1 MVIYETDAFSLSS
14 PFFLTLQPSDKI
26 GLMSVALPGSPP
38 QYQDRQGTV
47 KEVLW
52 NLLLC
57 NLVLQAG
64 WICWFGFGW
73 KLHSECGQSQT

>member
-1 MVIYETDAFSLSS
+1 MKQIHLSLSS
-14 PFFLTLQPSDKI
+14 PSLLMLQPSDKI
-26 GLMSVALPGSPP
+26 GLVSMALPGSP
-38 QYQDRQGTV
+38 QYQDWQGTA

-57 NLVLQAG
+57 NLVFQAG
-64 WICWFGFGW
+64 WICWFGFGC